1 MSSEGVID
9 ILQPGEQR
17 NLQFYS
23 SYLKCEYNKLFDFK
37 YKG

>member
-9 ILQPGEQR
+9 TLQPGEQR

-23 SYLKCEYNKLFDFK
+23 SDLKSK
-37 YKG
+37 YKKLIWL